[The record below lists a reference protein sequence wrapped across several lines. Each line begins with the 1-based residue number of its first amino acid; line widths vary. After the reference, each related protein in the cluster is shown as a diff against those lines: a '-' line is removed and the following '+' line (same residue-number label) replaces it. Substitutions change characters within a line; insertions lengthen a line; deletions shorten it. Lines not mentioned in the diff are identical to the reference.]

1 MSLKLD
7 AIDLKILDLIQ
18 ENGRITIKSM
28 SEILNLSTTPVFERI
43 KKLEKEGFIKQYTAL
58 LNERKLGLK
67 QTVFISLTLKEH
79 NRSYLTKFETD
90 IKTFPEV
97 MECYRITGNFDFLV
111 NIPFAE
117 AIAEVLPENLVK
129 VVAVKLE
136 FPSSCK
142 FISWLSFL
150 MFSSISSKI
159 SRISATSSI

>member
-7 AIDLKILDLIQ
+7 TIDLKILDLIQ

-79 NRSYLTKFETD
+79 SRSYLTKFEKE
-90 IKTFPEV
+90 IHTFPEV

-111 NIPFAE
+111 KVIVKDIEDYENFILTKLSLLKNLGNVQTHIALSE
-117 AIAEVLPENLVK
+117 AKNSTKINSEILKKLV
-129 VVAVKLE
+129 E
-136 FPSSCK
+136 Y
-142 FISWLSFL
+142 
-150 MFSSISSKI
+150 
-159 SRISATSSI
+159 